1 MRRRWRKIVTMIILP
16 AVGVCAIALL
26 CRAVLRPNPIA
37 RRVDQLIAQKK
48 LYPGSGEWNEAMQ
61 ELWSA
66 GPEVIPR
73 LAAKA
78 RLRETMLS
86 RAYAGLWSELPSGL
100 QNQFPTPANRRQI
113 RAAAMQAIAEFGPLA

>member
-1 MRRRWRKIVTMIILP
+1 MRRRWRKIVTMIILA

-26 CRAVLRPNPIA
+26 CWAVLRPNPIA

-48 LYPGSGEWNEAMQ
+48 LYPGSADWNAAMQ

-78 RLRETMLS
+78 RLRDTRLS
-86 RAYAGLWSELPSGL
+86 RAYAALWRTLPPGL
-100 QNQFPTPANRRQI
+100 QRQCPTPANRTQI
-113 RAAAMQAIAEFGPLA
+113 R